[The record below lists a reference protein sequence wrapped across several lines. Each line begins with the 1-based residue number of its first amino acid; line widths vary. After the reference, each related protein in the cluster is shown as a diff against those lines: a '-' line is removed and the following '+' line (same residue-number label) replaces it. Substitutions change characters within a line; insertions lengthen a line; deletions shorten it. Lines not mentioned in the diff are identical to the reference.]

1 MAAPVADKI
10 ILPLDTGNLGKNV
23 RTQTRTVGAFSVH
36 EHFFIPT
43 SARSVL
49 GKYKASTGLLTIP
62 AAVHNG
68 TTTGYCWLANP
79 VGSVVKMGVQR
90 ISMTHNFIVIA
101 VDLLTGEVRFS
112 RNTFTGVG
120 SGTIVT
126 PAKRDSTDA
135 TAVGTL
141 FLTSATWAQTL
152 GATFWNEQ
160 YQTQD
165 LVTGGAGHWMPY
177 KTEFVAEKEEDQIV
191 LRAGEAIAIWHSIA
205 VTTANRRAAIN
216 FAWEEFE

>member
-1 MAAPVADKI
+1 MSAPVADKI
-10 ILPLDTGNLGKNV
+10 ILPLDTGNTGKKV
-23 RTQTRTVGAFSVH
+23 RTQTRVVGPDTVH
-36 EHFFIPT
+36 EHFFIPQ
-43 SARSVL
+43 SSRSVL
-49 GKYKASTGLLTIP
+49 GKYKASTGLLTVP
-62 AAVHNG
+62 AAVQNG

-79 VGSVVKMGVQR
+79 VGSAVKMGVQR
-90 ISMTHNFIVIA
+90 ITMTSNFIVLA

-120 SGTIVT
+120 SGTSVT

-152 GATFWNEQ
+152 GAAFWNQQ
-160 YQTQD
+160 YQTMD
-165 LVTGGAGHWMPY
+165 LVTGGAGHWHPY
-177 KTEFVAEKEEDQIV
+177 VHEFIAEKEEDQIV
-191 LRAGEAIAIWHSIA
+191 LRAGEAIAVWHSIA
-205 VTTANRRAAIN
+205 VTTSNRRAAIN